1 MLNMYVSFVGMGLL
15 ILAICLIVLSRKK
28 LKGLLAGIVAIIAY
42 ICLIV
47 GSLIIIY
54 IVLSW
59 PTS

>member
-1 MLNMYVSFVGMGLL
+1 MLNMYISFVGMGLL
-15 ILAICLIVLSRKK
+15 ILAIGLILLSRKK
-28 LKGLLAGIVAIIAY
+28 LKGFLAAIVAIIAY
-42 ICLIV
+42 MCLIV

>member
-1 MLNMYVSFVGMGLL
+1 MLNMYISFVGMGLL
-15 ILAICLIVLSRKK
+15 ILAIGLILLSRKK
-28 LKGLLAGIVAIIAY
+28 LKGFLAGIVAIIAY
-42 ICLIV
+42 MCLIV